1 MEDENKAKPDKEEE
15 DDLIEALKAAK
26 EKKVRNSPD
35 IKTSGLITD
44 SASTASECIK
54 LFEMGCFQSDTDDDN
69 DDMEDDKKATPEEE
83 EEDDLIKALKAAR
96 EKKVRKSPPDIKS
109 SGLST
114 DLSFHPEADIIIAIG
129 NICGELSV
137 WNYSIE
143 ENKIEKKLKLSK
155 KTLERVGI

>member
-1 MEDENKAKPDKEEE
+1 
-15 DDLIEALKAAK
+15 
-26 EKKVRNSPD
+26 
-35 IKTSGLITD
+35 
-44 SASTASECIK
+44 
-54 LFEMGCFQSDTDDDN
+54 MGCFESDTD
-69 DDMEDDKKATPEEE
+69 DDMEDDKKAKPEEE

-129 NICGELSV
+129 NICGEFSV